1 MTTRRSCLGGA
12 SSLAFSNLFSPA
24 KAADPNQIG
33 VDTMHPDL
41 ILHNGRVTTLDR
53 TNPNATA
60 IAIKDGLFLEVG
72 SDSEILALAG
82 SDTSRGIA
90 KGHPPLKCRGAR
102 PHRRRCRIR
111 PAIRRPSV

>member
-1 MTTRRSCLGGA
+1 MTTRRSFLGGA

-24 KAADPNQIG
+24 KAADPNQTG

-72 SDSEILALAG
+72 SDSEIWRWLVPTRRSSTSGASG
-82 SDTSRGIA
+82 S
-90 KGHPPLKCRGAR
+90 CR
-102 PHRRRCRIR
+102 
-111 PAIRRPSV
+111 V